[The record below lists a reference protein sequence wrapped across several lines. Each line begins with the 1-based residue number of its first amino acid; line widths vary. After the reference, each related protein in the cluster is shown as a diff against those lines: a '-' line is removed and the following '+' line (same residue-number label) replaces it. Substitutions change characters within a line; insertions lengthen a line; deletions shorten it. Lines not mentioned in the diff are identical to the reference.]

1 MPLTGV
7 PLDSTWQRCAGRGCA
22 PCLTSGFR
30 RGRSDEV
37 VGQRPVTATAEEAD
51 AEEGALGTLE
61 HDAFFYGTDDEYVAG
76 VLGFVREGL
85 AREEPVL
92 VSVPGWH
99 LDLLRAAMTPEETPR
114 VRLRDMTVAGRNP
127 GRIIGSVL
135 TAFVREHPGTRV
147 RIVGE
152 PIWAGRTD
160 EEYPACAEHEALIN
174 VACGPLPAY
183 IQCPY
188 DTNRL
193 PSSVLTDAT
202 RTHPTLAAGTDR
214 WDSPSYTDPSMVA
227 ASFDVDLSPA
237 PQGAEFAI
245 IRLETGP
252 RAARM
257 LVHDAGLMYGLDGER
272 LAEVRLVAQ
281 ELAVNTLTHSRGDG
295 ILEVWTADDHLVVQV
310 QDGGRISDPLAG
322 RRAPEP
328 PHVGHG
334 LFVVHQLAD
343 LVRIHRESSGTTV
356 RTYFRLP

>member
-1 MPLTGV
+1 M
-7 PLDSTWQRCAGRGCA
+7 
-22 PCLTSGFR
+22 
-30 RGRSDEV
+30 
-37 VGQRPVTATAEEAD
+37 TATAEQA
-51 AEEGALGTLE
+51 GALGTLE
-61 HDAFFYGTDDEYVAG
+61 HDALFYADDDEYVTG

-85 AREEPVL
+85 ERDEPVL
-92 VSVPGWH
+92 VSVPGWN
-99 LDLLRAAMTPEETPR
+99 LDLLREALTPAETPR

-127 GRIIGSVL
+127 GRIIGNVL

-174 VACGPLPAY
+174 VALGPLPAY

-188 DTNRL
+188 DTSAL
-193 PSSVLTDAT
+193 PTSVLTDAT
-202 RTHPTLAAGTDR
+202 RTHPTLAAGSER
-214 WDSPSYTDPSMVA
+214 WTSPAYTDPGMVA
-227 ASFDVDLSPA
+227 ASFDVALSPT
-237 PQGAEFAI
+237 PSDAEFVVI
-245 IRLETGP
+245 GPDTGA

-257 LVHDAGLMYGLDGER
+257 LVHDAGQAHGLDGER

-281 ELAVNTLTHSRGDG
+281 ELAVNTLTHSPGRGL
-295 ILEVWTADDHLVVQV
+295 LEVWTADDHLVVQV
-310 QDGGRISDPLAG
+310 QDGGRITDQLAG
-322 RRAPEP
+322 RRAPDP

>member
-1 MPLTGV
+1 M
-7 PLDSTWQRCAGRGCA
+7 
-22 PCLTSGFR
+22 
-30 RGRSDEV
+30 
-37 VGQRPVTATAEEAD
+37 TATADKAG
-51 AEEGALGTLE
+51 AGEGALGTLE
-61 HDAFFYGTDDEYVAG
+61 HDAFFYSTGDEYVAG

-85 AREEPVL
+85 ARDEPVL
-92 VSVPGWH
+92 VSVPGWN
-99 LDLLRAAMTPEETPR
+99 LDLLRDALTPDEASR

-135 TAFVREHPGTRV
+135 TAFVREHPDTRV

-188 DTNRL
+188 DTAGL
-193 PSSVLTDAT
+193 PASVLTDAT
-202 RTHPTLAAGTDR
+202 RTHPMLATGLDR
-214 WDSPSYTDPSMVA
+214 WTSPTYTDPVMVA
-227 ASFDVDLSPA
+227 ASFDSALSPV
-237 PQGAEFAI
+237 PPDAEFVVI
-245 IRLETGP
+245 GPETGA
-252 RAARM
+252 RAARV
-257 LVHDAGLMYGLDGER
+257 LVHDAGLVYGLDGER
-272 LAEVRLVAQ
+272 LADVRLVVQ
-281 ELAVNTLTHSRGDG
+281 ELAVNTLTHSPGRG

-328 PHVGHG
+328 PNVGHG

-356 RTYFRLP
+356 RAYFRLP

>member
-1 MPLTGV
+1 
-7 PLDSTWQRCAGRGCA
+7 
-22 PCLTSGFR
+22 
-30 RGRSDEV
+30 
-37 VGQRPVTATAEEAD
+37 VTATAEQK
-51 AEEGALGTLE
+51 GALGTLE
-61 HDAFFYGTDDEYVAG
+61 HDALFYANGDEYVSG

-92 VSVPGWH
+92 VSVPGWN
-99 LDLLRAAMTPEETPR
+99 LDLLREALTPEETPR

-127 GRIIGSVL
+127 GRIIGNVL

-174 VACGPLPAY
+174 VALGPLPAY

-188 DTNRL
+188 DTSAL
-193 PSSVLTDAT
+193 PASVLTDAT
-202 RTHPTLAAGTDR
+202 RTHPTLAAGPTR
-214 WDSPSYTDPSMVA
+214 WTSPAYTDPAMVA
-227 ASFDVDLSPA
+227 ASFDVELSPA
-237 PQGAEFAI
+237 PPDAEFVVI
-245 IRLETGP
+245 GPETG
-252 RAARM
+252 ARSARV
-257 LVHDAGLMYGLDGER
+257 LVHDAGRSHGLDGER

-281 ELAVNTLTHSRGDG
+281 ELAVNTLTHSSGRGL
-295 ILEVWTADDHLVVQV
+295 LEVWTADDHLVVQM
-310 QDGGRISDPLAG
+310 QDGGRITDQLAG

-343 LVRIHRESSGTTV
+343 LVRIHRESTSTTV
-356 RTYFRLP
+356 RTYVRLP